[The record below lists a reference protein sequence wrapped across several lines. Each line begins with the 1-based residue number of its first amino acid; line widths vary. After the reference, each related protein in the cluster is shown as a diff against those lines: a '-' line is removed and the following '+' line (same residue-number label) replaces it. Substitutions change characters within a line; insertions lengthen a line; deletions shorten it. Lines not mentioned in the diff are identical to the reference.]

1 VGVEKLFRKNAQKN
15 FALRCPINDDLNF
28 LDISLS
34 PDFGAFHTKRDFFNS
49 HACSQQSTHE
59 AYNLE
64 ADWNFPAGRMT
75 EMSQKVAQITLLLV
89 LGFSVSSLAQ
99 LNVAKQPQTNGPV
112 DTTFRIATINMQQTI
127 FASNEGRRD
136 FEALNLKFAP
146 KEAELKRLSEEIDG
160 LKKQLETQQS
170 MLNDESRA
178 KLVAL
183 IESKRR
189 NLERATQDAQ
199 EDFESQRGD
208 LVNKLLTKLSPI
220 VQKYFN
226 DNHYSLL
233 LDTSQTWPQGLV
245 VMASPAT
252 DITQQ
257 VLEAYNTFSGVPALA
272 PSDGAVKPAKPTT
285 TKPAVPQK
293 Q

>member
-1 VGVEKLFRKNAQKN
+1 
-15 FALRCPINDDLNF
+15 
-28 LDISLS
+28 
-34 PDFGAFHTKRDFFNS
+34 
-49 HACSQQSTHE
+49 
-59 AYNLE
+59 
-64 ADWNFPAGRMT
+64 
-75 EMSQKVAQITLLLV
+75 MSQKVAQISILLV
-89 LGFSVSSLAQ
+89 LGFSISSFAQ
-99 LNVAKQPQTNGPV
+99 LNVAKEAQTGPV
-112 DTTFRIATINMQQTI
+112 DTTFKIATINMEQTI

-136 FEALNLKFAP
+136 FEALNLKFEP

-160 LKKQLETQQS
+160 LKKQLDTQQS
-170 MLNDESRA
+170 MLNDESRG
-178 KLVAL
+178 KLVTL
-183 IESKRR
+183 IESKRK

-199 EDFESQRGD
+199 EDLESQRRE
-208 LVNKLLTKLSPI
+208 LVNKLLTKLAPI

-272 PSDGAVKPAKPTT
+272 PSNSGAKPTKPPT
-285 TKPAVPQK
+285 AKPAVPQK

>member
-1 VGVEKLFRKNAQKN
+1 M
-15 FALRCPINDDLNF
+15 
-28 LDISLS
+28 S
-34 PDFGAFHTKRDFFNS
+34 
-49 HACSQQSTHE
+49 
-59 AYNLE
+59 
-64 ADWNFPAGRMT
+64 
-75 EMSQKVAQITLLLV
+75 EMSQKAAQITLLLM
-89 LGFSVSSLAQ
+89 LGISISSLAQ
-99 LNVAKQPQTNGPV
+99 LNVAKESKPSGPI

-136 FEALNLKFAP
+136 FGALSLKFEP
-146 KEAELKRLSEEIDG
+146 KEAELKRLSDEIDG
-160 LKKQLETQQS
+160 LKKQLDTQQS
-170 MLNDESRA
+170 MLNEESRG
-178 KLVAL
+178 KLVTL
-183 IESKRR
+183 IESKRK
-189 NLERATQDAQ
+189 NLDRATQDAQ
-199 EDFESQRGD
+199 EDFESQRRE
-208 LVNKLLTKLSPI
+208 LVDKLLSRLAPV

-245 VMASPAT
+245 VMASPAI

-272 PSDGAVKPAKPTT
+272 PSNGAAKPAKPST

>member
-1 VGVEKLFRKNAQKN
+1 
-15 FALRCPINDDLNF
+15 
-28 LDISLS
+28 
-34 PDFGAFHTKRDFFNS
+34 
-49 HACSQQSTHE
+49 
-59 AYNLE
+59 
-64 ADWNFPAGRMT
+64 MT

-89 LGFSVSSLAQ
+89 LGFSTSSLAQ
-99 LNVAKQPQTNGPV
+99 LNVAKPAQTNGPV

-160 LKKQLETQQS
+160 LKKQLDTQQRMS
-170 MLNDESRA
+170 NDESRG

-183 IESKRR
+183 IESKRK
-189 NLERATQDAQ
+189 NLDRATQDTQ
-199 EDFESQRGD
+199 EDFESQRGE
-208 LVNKLLTKLSPI
+208 LVNKLLTKLAPI

-233 LDTSQTWPQGLV
+233 LDTSQPWPQGLV

-257 VLEAYNTFSGVPALA
+257 VLEAYNTVSGVPA
-272 PSDGAVKPAKPTT
+272 PTT
-285 TKPAVPQK
+285 SNA
-293 Q
+293 

>member
-1 VGVEKLFRKNAQKN
+1 
-15 FALRCPINDDLNF
+15 
-28 LDISLS
+28 
-34 PDFGAFHTKRDFFNS
+34 
-49 HACSQQSTHE
+49 
-59 AYNLE
+59 
-64 ADWNFPAGRMT
+64 MT
-75 EMSQKVAQITLLLV
+75 EMSQKVAQISLLLV
-89 LGFSVSSLAQ
+89 LGFSIPSLAQ
-99 LNVAKQPQTNGPV
+99 LNVAKEAQTTGPV

-127 FASNEGRRD
+127 LASNEGRRD

-160 LKKQLETQQS
+160 LKKQLDTQQG
-170 MLNDESRA
+170 MLSDEARS
-178 KLVAL
+178 KLVTS
-183 IESKRR
+183 IESKKK
-189 NLERATQDAQ
+189 NLDRATQDAQ
-199 EDFESQRGD
+199 EDFESQRRE
-208 LVNKLLTKLSPI
+208 LVNTLLTKLAPI

-252 DITQQ
+252 DITPQ
-257 VLEAYNTFSGVPALA
+257 VLEAYNTVSGVPALA
-272 PSDGAVKPAKPTT
+272 PSNGGAAKPAKPQT

>member
-1 VGVEKLFRKNAQKN
+1 
-15 FALRCPINDDLNF
+15 
-28 LDISLS
+28 
-34 PDFGAFHTKRDFFNS
+34 
-49 HACSQQSTHE
+49 
-59 AYNLE
+59 
-64 ADWNFPAGRMT
+64 
-75 EMSQKVAQITLLLV
+75 MSQKVAQITLLLV
-89 LGFSVSSLAQ
+89 LGFSIPSLAQ
-99 LNVAKQPQTNGPV
+99 LNVAKQATANGPV

-160 LKKQLETQQS
+160 LKKQLDTQQG

-178 KLVAL
+178 KLVAS
-183 IESKRR
+183 IESKRK

-199 EDFESQRGD
+199 EDFESQRGE
-208 LVNKLLTKLSPI
+208 LVNKLLTKLAPV

-233 LDTSQTWPQGLV
+233 LDTSQPWPQGLV
-245 VMASPAT
+245 IMASPAT

-272 PSDGAVKPAKPTT
+272 PSNSDTKPAKPMT

>member
-1 VGVEKLFRKNAQKN
+1 
-15 FALRCPINDDLNF
+15 
-28 LDISLS
+28 
-34 PDFGAFHTKRDFFNS
+34 
-49 HACSQQSTHE
+49 
-59 AYNLE
+59 
-64 ADWNFPAGRMT
+64 
-75 EMSQKVAQITLLLV
+75 MSQKVAQISLLLV
-89 LGFSVSSLAQ
+89 LGFSISSLAQ
-99 LNVAKQPQTNGPV
+99 LNVAKEAQTGPV
-112 DTTFRIATINMQQTI
+112 DTTFKIATINMEQTI

-136 FEALNLKFAP
+136 FEALNLKFEP

-160 LKKQLETQQS
+160 LKKQLDTQQS
-170 MLNDESRA
+170 MLNDESRG
-178 KLVAL
+178 KLVTL
-183 IESKRR
+183 IESKRK

-199 EDFESQRGD
+199 EDFESQRRE
-208 LVNKLLTKLSPI
+208 LVNKLLTKLAPI

-257 VLEAYNTFSGVPALA
+257 VLEAYNTFSGVPALG
-272 PSDGAVKPAKPTT
+272 PSNSGAKPTKPPT